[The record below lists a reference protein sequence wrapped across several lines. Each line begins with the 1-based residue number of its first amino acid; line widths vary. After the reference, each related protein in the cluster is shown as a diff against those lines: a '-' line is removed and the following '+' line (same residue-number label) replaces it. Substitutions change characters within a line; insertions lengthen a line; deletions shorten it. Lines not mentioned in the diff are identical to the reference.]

1 MPLDRLRVPKMAAMD
16 ALVMPETGTPDLSA
30 LLRKALADD
39 PEVKEIFKQLY
50 PAMSQQFETTA
61 MFLVATLGWATRAR
75 LAELADKRAKAERQ
89 VWGGGAVAFTHRV
102 LKPDDTLG
110 EPYAAAGQRMHAPP
124 MATCTGGREV
134 REVHGMRLVVF
145 LI

>member
-1 MPLDRLRVPKMAAMD
+1 
-16 ALVMPETGTPDLSA
+16 MPETGTPDLSA

-89 VWGGGAVAFTHRV
+89 VWGGGGGR
-102 LKPDDTLG
+102 L
-110 EPYAAAGQRMHAPP
+110 HAPRAQARRHP
-124 MATCTGGREV
+124 RRALCSGRPAHARTANGHLHRRSRGEGGPW
-134 REVHGMRLVVF
+134 HAIGCF
-145 LI
+145 LNLTIARPPGTAPSAMPTSA